1 LGILELLKYHPRI
14 LYIDI
19 DVHHGDGVE
28 EAFFTTDRVMT
39 VSFHKYG
46 DFFPGTG
53 DYKDIGAKKGKNY
66 AVNFPMEAGI
76 DDKSYQ
82 LAFEPVI
89 QRVMDVY
96 QPTAIVLQ
104 CGADSITGDR
114 LGCFNLTLKGH
125 GNCVQFV
132 KSFNVPMLVVGGGG
146 YNIRNVSRCWAHE
159 TGLLLDEQL
168 SDNIPYNDFFEYYG
182 PEFKL
187 HLNPNPSMVNEN
199 SREYLE
205 NVKMKVFEHLRNIEH
220 APSVQMHQVPPD
232 MYLLEDME
240 EDNPDVRFSQKEQ
253 DKYVQPDNEFYA
265 DDKDQD
271 RTDYETTMDVETAK
285 SSSSTTPASQSQLTV
300 KEESKE
306 SKPTNQSNSKPS

>member
-1 LGILELLKYHPRI
+1 
-14 LYIDI
+14 
-19 DVHHGDGVE
+19 
-28 EAFFTTDRVMT
+28 
-39 VSFHKYG
+39 
-46 DFFPGTG
+46 
-53 DYKDIGAKKGKNY
+53 
-66 AVNFPMEAGI
+66 
-76 DDKSYQ
+76 
-82 LAFEPVI
+82 
-89 QRVMDVY
+89 MDVY
-96 QPTAIVLQ
+96 QPTAVVLQ

-132 KSFNVPMLVVGGGG
+132 KSFNLPMLVVGGGG

-187 HLNPNPSMVNEN
+187 HLTPNPSMANEN

-205 NVKMKVFEHLRNIEH
+205 NVKMKLFEHLRNIEH
-220 APSVQMHQVPPD
+220 APSVQMHQIPPD
-232 MYLLEDME
+232 MYLVEDME
-240 EDNPDVRFSQKEQ
+240 EDNPEVRFSQKEQ

-271 RTDYETTMDVETAK
+271 RGDYESSMDAETGK
-285 SSSSTTPASQSQLTV
+285 SSTISTSHSQSV
-300 KEESKE
+300 IKEESKE
-306 SKPTNQSNSKPS
+306 SKPSNHSIPKT